1 MKDRLGSIGAM
12 ALLLAVLAL
21 IFWPRG
27 DTAQPTRPLSR
38 DTRPAGLAALEH
50 WLHGSQI
57 ETVRLGQRYTAL
69 PALPALDVAPRG
81 NIAIVHV
88 PMLLVP
94 EAAEIAALHDWVA
107 AGNTLVLSASLL
119 ESPAWHLAG
128 GSVIDTTET
137 LGGISLSVTATEDI
151 MDSSGSARSFL
162 EVPAWVA
169 LSGSSRTVALRAVTE
184 HPLGGSFADVRVPWD
199 GTLVVCCAAADA
211 AGRGGSVRT
220 MRTGNSAATDAPWR
234 AVIEHTGSGQVA
246 AWERRFGDGSIIVLG
261 HPSLLANAAVAEHD
275 NRRFAQNLIATHL
288 GPGGYVIFDDAHQ
301 GDNDLYTPRELL
313 TDARVLYTLA
323 FLLVCWA
330 VYLLADAGSWDR
342 ATTPPGGRRPGQADL
357 VRASGAYL
365 ARRLR
370 HDALAQGLVA
380 PLRDRL
386 ARKWRLT
393 SERALADGLAREHAD
408 PALVSEL
415 VRALGGNTAGR
426 TDPVRLHK
434 LIAKLRRAAR

>member
-21 IFWPRG
+21 VFWPRG

-38 DTRPAGLAALEH
+38 DTRPAGLAALER

-57 ETVRLGQRYTAL
+57 ETTRLGKRYS
-69 PALPALDVAPRG
+69 ALPALDVAARG

-94 EAAEIAALHDWVA
+94 EVPEIAALHGWVA

-128 GSVIDTTET
+128 GSVIETTGT
-137 LGGISLSVTATEDI
+137 LGGISLSVRATADI
-151 MDSSGSARSFL
+151 MDSSGSARAFL

-169 LSGSSRTVALRAVTE
+169 LSGSARTVALRAVSE

-199 GTLVVCCAAADA
+199 GTLVVCCADADA
-211 AGRGGSVRT
+211 AGL
-220 MRTGNSAATDAPWR
+220 RTGPPTLADGPWR
-234 AVIEHTGSGQVA
+234 GVIEHADSGQIA
-246 AWERRFGDGSIIVLG
+246 AWERRFGDGNIIVLG
-261 HPSLLANAAVAEHD
+261 HPSLLANAAIAEHD
-275 NRRFAQNLIATHL
+275 NRRFAQNLIAEYL
-288 GPGGYVIFDDAHQ
+288 GPGGTVIFDDAHQ

-313 TDARVLYTLA
+313 TDVRVGYTLG

-330 VYLLADAGSWDR
+330 VYLLADAGSWER
-342 ATTPPGGRRPGQADL
+342 ATTPPGGRRPGQADR

-365 ARRLR
+365 ARRLQ

-386 ARKWRLT
+386 ARKWRLPA
-393 SERALADGLAREHAD
+393 ERALADGLAREHAD
-408 PALVSEL
+408 PALVREL
-415 VRALGGNTAGR
+415 MRALAGNTAGR
-426 TDPVRLHK
+426 TDPVRLHQ
-434 LIAKLRRAAR
+434 LIVKLRRAAR

>member
-27 DTAQPTRPLSR
+27 ETAQPTRPLSR
-38 DTRPAGLAALEH
+38 DTRSAGLAALER

-57 ETVRLGQRYTAL
+57 ETARLGQRYT
-69 PALPALDVAPRG
+69 ALPALDVAPRG

-94 EAAEIAALHDWVA
+94 EAPEIAALHDWVA
-107 AGNTLVLSASLL
+107 AGNTLVVSASLL

-128 GSVIDTTET
+128 GSVVDTTET
-137 LGGISLSVTATEDI
+137 LGGISLSVTATKDI
-151 MDSSGSARSFL
+151 VDSSGSARSFL

-169 LSGSSRTVALRAVTE
+169 LSGSARTVALRAVAR
-184 HPLGGSFADVRVPWD
+184 HPLGGGFADVRVPWD

-211 AGRGGSVRT
+211 AGRGGSARATPT
-220 MRTGNSAATDAPWR
+220 MNSAAADAPWR
-234 AVIEHTGSGQVA
+234 AVIEHAESAQVA
-246 AWERRFGDGSIIVLG
+246 AWEKRFGDGRIIVLG
-261 HPSLLANAAVAEHD
+261 HPSLLANAAIAEHD
-275 NRRFAQNLIATHL
+275 NRRFAQNLIAAHL
-288 GPGGYVIFDDAHQ
+288 GPGGTVIFDDAHQ

-313 TDARVLYTLA
+313 TDVRVLYTLG
-323 FLLVCWA
+323 FLLMCWA
-330 VYLLADAGSWDR
+330 VYLLADAGSWER
-342 ATTPPGGRRPGQADL
+342 ATTPARGRRPGQADL

-408 PALVSEL
+408 PALVNEL
-415 VRALGGNTAGR
+415 VRALTGNTAGR